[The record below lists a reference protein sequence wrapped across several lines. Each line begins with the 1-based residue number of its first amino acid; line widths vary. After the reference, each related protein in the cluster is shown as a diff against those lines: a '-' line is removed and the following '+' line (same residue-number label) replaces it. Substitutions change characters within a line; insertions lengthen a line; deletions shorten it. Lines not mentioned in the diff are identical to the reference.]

1 MRHDNVKNPPDEKPT
16 GKEPRPSRTDQ
27 AREAVEEY
35 ANDQREI
42 LKKLRK
48 MSKQ

>member
-1 MRHDNVKNPPDEKPT
+1 MKKKWTPEDEPKYQ
-16 GKEPRPSRTDQ
+16 PSRTDQ